1 MADIIKFPRA
11 FSRQNTE
18 PRVDVP
24 DITFLA
30 TITLRAGRDVVS
42 SIGYPQGPVS
52 RRMVAVMLRQAA
64 EQIENGMR

>member
-11 FSRQNTE
+11 FSRQNDE
-18 PRVDVP
+18 PPVKVP

-30 TITLRAGRDVVS
+30 TLTLTGGRDVVC
-42 SIGYPQGPVS
+42 SIGYPQGLVS

-64 EQIENGMR
+64 EQIDHGI